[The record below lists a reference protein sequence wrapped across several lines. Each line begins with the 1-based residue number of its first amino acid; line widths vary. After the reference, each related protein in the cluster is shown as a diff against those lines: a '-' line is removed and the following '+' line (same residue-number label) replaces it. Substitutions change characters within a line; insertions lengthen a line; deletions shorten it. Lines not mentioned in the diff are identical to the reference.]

1 MTSEKYRTLLEA
13 VDAGSLSGAA
23 QKLGYTPSAI
33 VHIVNS
39 LERQFGFPVLLRTN
53 KGVSLTADGER
64 ILPILREIIR
74 WEDQLYQVSAEVQGM
89 IVGDITIGSYFS
101 IAANWL
107 PEVIRRFHDDYP
119 NVHINVLE
127 GVHQTLDKLIEERR
141 ADFCIYSYPPADG
154 CQWIPLKDDPMVAVV
169 PRDHPAASREL
180 FPIDLF
186 SKEPFIMPAEG
197 SDYDITRVF
206 DRHGITPQVSYST
219 GEDHAAIAMIEAGLG
234 IGLFNS
240 LTTMHLNTSTVNIP
254 LNPPE
259 YASMGVTFPEAGKL
273 SPAAR
278 RFIEYLRDYIRSL

>member
-13 VDAGSLSGAA
+13 VDSGSLSGAA

-39 LERQFGFPVLLRTN
+39 LEKQFGFPVLLRSN
-53 KGVSLTADGER
+53 KGVSLTTDGER
-64 ILPILREIIR
+64 ILPIIREIIR
-74 WEDQLYQVSAEVQGM
+74 LEDQLTQVSSEVQGM

-107 PEVIRRFHDDYP
+107 PDVIRRFRDDYP

-127 GVHQTLDKLIEERR
+127 GVHQTLDKLLDEKR
-141 ADFCIYSYPPADG
+141 ADFCLYSYPPAEG
-154 CQWIPLKDDPMVAVV
+154 YQWIPLKDDPMVAVV
-169 PRDHPAASREL
+169 PIHHPMAKAEL

-186 SKEPFIMPAEG
+186 TKEPFIMPAEG
-197 SDYDITRVF
+197 YDYDIMRVF
-206 DRHGITPQVSYST
+206 NRHGITAQVSYST

-240 LTTMHLNTSTVNIP
+240 LTTMHLNTTTVNVP

-259 YASMGVTFPEAGKL
+259 YASMGISYPENSKL

-278 RFIEYLRDYIRSL
+278 RFIEYLKDYTRAL

>member
-1 MTSEKYRTLLEA
+1 
-13 VDAGSLSGAA
+13 
-23 QKLGYTPSAI
+23 
-33 VHIVNS
+33 
-39 LERQFGFPVLLRTN
+39 
-53 KGVSLTADGER
+53 
-64 ILPILREIIR
+64 
-74 WEDQLYQVSAEVQGM
+74 
-89 IVGDITIGSYFS
+89 
-101 IAANWL
+101 
-107 PEVIRRFHDDYP
+107 
-119 NVHINVLE
+119 
-127 GVHQTLDKLIEERR
+127 
-141 ADFCIYSYPPADG
+141 
-154 CQWIPLKDDPMVAVV
+154 
-169 PRDHPAASREL
+169 
-180 FPIDLF
+180 
-186 SKEPFIMPAEG
+186 MPAEG